1 MDFVT
6 ALIPIAGIMTG
17 LILGVYGITL
27 EREKVRAKAAAASGG
42 ADAARLEALVSEMS
56 SEMQRLRDRVAVL
69 ERLATDEDRRLSAEI
84 GRLAAGDRAAV
95 R

>member
-1 MDFVT
+1 MDLVM
-6 ALIPIAGIMTG
+6 LIPLAGIATG
-17 LILGVYGITL
+17 LILGVYGMNL
-27 EREKVRAKAAAASGG
+27 EREKIRAKAAMKQGG
-42 ADAARLEALVSEMS
+42 ADVARLETLVTEMS

-84 GRLAAGDRAAV
+84 GRLSAADRSAA